1 MSKETKKLYD
11 ILKDVT
17 DVRAKEEVNFAQRE
31 FDLTQKVKQAKLSVD
46 QDVLNTEAL
55 INKQETKILNI
66 LKAEVFSPSDLYL
79 ARQEKKLLDLKL
91 VGLTEIK
98 EELF

>member
-11 ILKDVT
+11 ILKDAT
-17 DVRAKEEVNFAQRE
+17 DVKLTDE
-31 FDLTQKVKQAKLSVD
+31 FNLTQKVKQAKLSVD

-91 VGLTEIK
+91 AGLTEIK

>member
-11 ILKDVT
+11 ILKDAT
-17 DVRAKEEVNFAQRE
+17 DVKTTTE
-31 FDLTQKVKQAKLSVD
+31 FNLTQKVKQAKLSVD

-91 VGLTEIK
+91 VGLNEIK